1 VRKTAFSANEIEHP
15 SGSGEVTYEP
25 EEIRSLISEKYRQL
39 FASDCP
45 RGTFEVGHIEP
56 TTCDEVVE
64 LAEGISAG
72 KGIGMDCIPD
82 LILGTGDP
90 RIVRKLVELV
100 NLFFR
105 SKRINAPFKFARL
118 HLLNKLKTGIPSLD
132 DLRPIM
138 ISSPIIKI
146 IEAIA
151 LRDLKERLE
160 PLIDHAQ
167 VGFLPKLGTQTQIL
181 RLLGKVID
189 CKASPRFN
197 TGAWMILFIDFKAA
211 FDRVDHNI
219 LLRKLEASGVKPRT
233 LNIIRLLY
241 NSYHFTLPGG
251 TPNPV
256 NSGVAQGSLVSP
268 ILYDWYVNDLVRILS
283 GEFGQDSTYAYAD
296 DIAVLCLGNSEVRKA
311 LSATESWAASNGA
324 QINKRKC
331 GLLRITK
338 RETPI
343 GIKELEGIPLLHEYK
358 YLGLPLDQSFTLK
371 FLVEAVRKKTKAF
384 VGRVGIIPHSIVGL
398 TVKLNLWQC
407 YARCHFEYYAPAIAL
422 SEQLNKFEGKYTKSL
437 KRALDLPLQT
447 PNEPLLRALGIP
459 SLLQMAAYHVTINT
473 KAIRRRFQTCPDSL
487 STLAVRLADKAA
499 EYRRLR
505 RPTDVVR
512 VGDGKYLVDLLANR
526 NFLDKCYVGLVAGS
540 FLTIRKRDGEQGKVG
555 EIRDCP
561 LCRVP
566 ATQTH
571 FLNICPANALPR
583 ETLSQSLPP
592 RFTSALLQG
601 ADYSAFYENVR
612 SLEISIV
619 EPTDEGDSI
628 PTEVYV
634 TLARTTSAMAGS
646 FVGNALSLF
655 KQDNEE
661 PL

>member
-1 VRKTAFSANEIEHP
+1 
-15 SGSGEVTYEP
+15 
-25 EEIRSLISEKYRQL
+25 
-39 FASDCP
+39 
-45 RGTFEVGHIEP
+45 
-56 TTCDEVVE
+56 
-64 LAEGISAG
+64 
-72 KGIGMDCIPD
+72 
-82 LILGTGDP
+82 
-90 RIVRKLVELV
+90 
-100 NLFFR
+100 
-105 SKRINAPFKFARL
+105 
-118 HLLNKLKTGIPSLD
+118 
-132 DLRPIM
+132 
-138 ISSPIIKI
+138 
-146 IEAIA
+146 
-151 LRDLKERLE
+151 
-160 PLIDHAQ
+160 
-167 VGFLPKLGTQTQIL
+167 
-181 RLLGKVID
+181 
-189 CKASPRFN
+189 
-197 TGAWMILFIDFKAA
+197 
-211 FDRVDHNI
+211 
-219 LLRKLEASGVKPRT
+219 
-233 LNIIRLLY
+233 
-241 NSYHFTLPGG
+241 
-251 TPNPV
+251 
-256 NSGVAQGSLVSP
+256 
-268 ILYDWYVNDLVRILS
+268 
-283 GEFGQDSTYAYAD
+283 
-296 DIAVLCLGNSEVRKA
+296 
-311 LSATESWAASNGA
+311 
-324 QINKRKC
+324 
-331 GLLRITK
+331 
-338 RETPI
+338 
-343 GIKELEGIPLLHEYK
+343 
-358 YLGLPLDQSFTLK
+358 
-371 FLVEAVRKKTKAF
+371 
-384 VGRVGIIPHSIVGL
+384 
-398 TVKLNLWQC
+398 
-407 YARCHFEYYAPAIAL
+407 
-422 SEQLNKFEGKYTKSL
+422 
-437 KRALDLPLQT
+437 
-447 PNEPLLRALGIP
+447 
-459 SLLQMAAYHVTINT
+459 
-473 KAIRRRFQTCPDSL
+473 L